1 MKKSYLLLLFI
12 LFSIGLCTGCG
23 TEKKYELRAE
33 YEGVLFENDSTVYF
47 ILGKQ
52 YYNGSKIMLA
62 ATRENSVVWCEDGG
76 HLRVFM
82 SEVDDEYLNVEAH
95 WWLDSTG
102 KVYVLCGDTITLLD
116 EDGKSRASVRAE
128 GMVTD
133 ICESSQGEVIVVI
146 RNPAELTNGLAV
158 LDMER
163 QTMTNTIWLKES
175 ILGLDTGKEQ
185 DILIVDTKGICDYD
199 IAEQKGTYYIEWDSS
214 PYKNA
219 GLVRGIRLLSEDRI
233 ALFLDRNVVM
243 TLEKVVSEGTE
254 KIILTYKAV
263 SVPIKVKE
271 MIVRFNQENDDYYV
285 QVTELGEGM
294 NYNTFRGKIQ
304 AEIAAGYGPD
314 ILSDYSVLDL
324 PSLQAK
330 GALEELTVYVESSG
344 LRKEEY
350 FPICFPAQE
359 KLYGAVYGMTRS
371 TLYIDA
377 DGASAPKSWDI
388 DSLLDFLETCPENR
402 RFIAGADAE
411 EVLDV
416 LIRYSGNLQGM
427 VDWESN
433 TCDFSKERW
442 ERMLKV
448 ALRYGECQD
457 NRDAECIAVQAYF
470 YNFRDYAAYDTAMEQ
485 KGMIMAGYPTQEEG
499 VHCCFGESLYMN
511 AASENKEG
519 VWQFFQFLLRED
531 IQKEMHQDDMEMSFP
546 VNRPVFAETGKEWMT
561 RHGFTALF
569 AEPDI
574 YSYEFTEGQ
583 LREAEIFMESAGVA
597 KGCPLEL
604 REIVREE
611 TQAYFNGDKGIEEVN
626 QIIQNRVQL
635 YLNEQ

>member
-1 MKKSYLLLLFI
+1 MKKSYLLLLF
-12 LFSIGLCTGCG
+12 LLLSIGLCTGCG
-23 TEKKYELRAE
+23 TKKKYELHAE
-33 YEGVLFENDSTVYF
+33 YEGVLFENNSTAYF
-47 ILGKQ
+47 VLGKQ
-52 YYNGSKIMLA
+52 YYNDNKIMLA

-76 HLRVFM
+76 QLRVFM

-95 WWLDSTG
+95 WWMDSTG

-116 EDGKSRASVRAE
+116 EDGKSCGSVRAE

-163 QTMTNTIWLKES
+163 QTLTNTIWLKES
-175 ILGLDTGKEQ
+175 IQGLDTGKEQ
-185 DILIVDTKGICDYD
+185 DILIADTKGICDYN
-199 IAEQKGTYYIEWDSS
+199 IEEQKGTYYIEWGSS

-233 ALFLDRNVVM
+233 ALFLDQNVVM
-243 TLEKVVSEGTE
+243 TLEKVVLEDTGRT
-254 KIILTYKAV
+254 ILTYKAV
-263 SVPIKVKE
+263 AVPNKVKE
-271 MIVRFNQENDDYYV
+271 MIVRFNQENEEYYI

-294 NYNTFRGKIQ
+294 DYSTFRGKIQ
-304 AEIAAGYGPD
+304 TEIAAGYGPD
-314 ILSDYSVLDL
+314 ILGDYSVLDL

-330 GALEELTVYVESSG
+330 GALEELTAYVESCG
-344 LRKEEY
+344 LRREEY
-350 FPICFPAQE
+350 FPICFPPQE
-359 KLYGAVYGMTRS
+359 KLYGAVYGMTGG
-371 TLYIDA
+371 TLYINA
-377 DGASAPKSWDI
+377 DGMSAPKSWDI
-388 DSLLDFLETCPENR
+388 DSLLDFLEACPENR
-402 RFIAGADAE
+402 RFIAGADAA

-433 TCDFSKERW
+433 ICDFSKERW

-448 ALRYGECQD
+448 ALRYGERQD
-457 NRDAECIAVQAYF
+457 NRDAVCIAVKAYF
-470 YNFRDYAAYDTAMEQ
+470 FYFRDYAAYDTAMEQ
-485 KGMIMAGYPTQEEG
+485 KGMIMAGYPTPEGG
-499 VHCCFGESLYMN
+499 VHYCSGESLYMN
-511 AASENKEG
+511 AASQNKEG

-546 VNRPVFAETGKEWMT
+546 VNRQAFMETGLEWT
-561 RHGFTALF
+561 ARHDFTAML

-574 YSYEFTEGQ
+574 YSYDFTARQ
-583 LREAEIFMESAGVA
+583 LEEAEIFMENADVA
-597 KGCPLEL
+597 EGCPPEL

-611 TQAYFNGDKGIEEVN
+611 AQAYFSGDKSMEEVN

-635 YLNEQ
+635 YLDER